1 MADQTGLSTKLSDFV
16 TAFRNLIT
24 RYEDAVV
31 KDPSLATRV
40 ETGLKLIS
48 YMMPGLLLYIDI
60 YM

>member
-48 YMMPGLLLYIDI
+48 YMMPGLIL
-60 YM
+60 